1 MKKGFPFW
9 AVFVIVISLLTAGIG
24 LSLISP
30 YNKIIS
36 LQETAD
42 TKEANIQT
50 QLQARFDKISE
61 MLPVVESA
69 LGSQNDLNEQ
79 LQQMAGS
86 IPNTSV
92 VDGKIIIDANAS
104 LDELEQTNESA
115 AALTSKISEA
125 LGEMSDSNSLASDY
139 LVAIEGIENRIS
151 VARKN
156 YNEAVE
162 DYNAYLKKFPSNLV
176 ASLFGFEPME
186 KFSASN

>member
-1 MKKGFPFW
+1 
-9 AVFVIVISLLTAGIG
+9 
-24 LSLISP
+24 
-30 YNKIIS
+30 
-36 LQETAD
+36 
-42 TKEANIQT
+42 
-50 QLQARFDKISE
+50 

-69 LGSQNDLNEQ
+69 LGAQNELSEQ
-79 LQQMAGS
+79 LQQLASS

-92 VDGKIIIDANAS
+92 VDGKIIIDADAS

-115 AALTSKISEA
+115 ANLTSKISEA
-125 LGEMSDSNSLASDY
+125 LGEMNDSNTIASDY

-162 DYNAYLKKFPSNLV
+162 DYNAYLKRFPSNLV